1 MKKTYI
7 NPALLITKVNVH
19 HMISASAN
27 NLLFFETEAD
37 QDLGMDVKR
46 STYSIWNDDW
56 SQSE

>member
-27 NLLFFETEAD
+27 NLLFFEEEAD
-37 QDLGMDVKR
+37 AGLEMDIKR